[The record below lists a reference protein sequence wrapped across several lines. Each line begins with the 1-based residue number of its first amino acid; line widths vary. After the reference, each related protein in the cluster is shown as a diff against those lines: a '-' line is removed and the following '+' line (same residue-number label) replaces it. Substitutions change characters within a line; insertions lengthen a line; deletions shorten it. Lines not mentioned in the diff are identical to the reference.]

1 MIDKYYINLGDRA
14 IKVEIYDRAK
24 DYAKDRN
31 KVYAYY
37 EMGEVLSN
45 AGREYGKSII
55 KNYSEKL
62 IIDVCK
68 KYNYRTLYRMRKF
81 YII

>member
-1 MIDKYYINLGDRA
+1 MEGLKKDDKYYINLREKA
-14 IKVEIYDRAK
+14 IKIEIYDRAK

-45 AGREYGKSII
+45 AGRKYGKNII

-62 IIDVCK
+62 MMEVGK
-68 KYNYRTLYRMRKF
+68 KYNERT
-81 YII
+81 